1 MATQSAVFVFQGQN
15 VEMLSNSLV
24 STAGWNIQSLHLP
37 AGCQL
42 LMESFKSLVW
52 LNLLSVS
59 WHNGW
64 EPASVEDQRQQI
76 RRSSVKWMCWW
87 IHNRFDLELNTEHW
101 GSGALRW
108 KIVSTSLLLNNSSHV
123 RCTAGC
129 EKHRLERLLET
140 QQRQNTSEKIDFKAT
155 KAHLFL
161 LLPDYHDFFRKFLK
175 PQSGDNI
182 LFAGEDKGY
191 FFLHEKTIYLFQLV
205 FLLNNS
211 QNIK

>member
-1 MATQSAVFVFQGQN
+1 MHCWVWETTTWK
-15 VEMLSNSLV
+15 
-24 STAGWNIQSLHLP
+24 TAWDTTTTKH
-37 AGCQL
+37 
-42 LMESFKSLVW
+42 
-52 LNLLSVS
+52 
-59 WHNGW
+59 
-64 EPASVEDQRQQI
+64 I
-76 RRSSVKWMCWW
+76 R
-87 IHNRFDLELNTEHW
+87 
-101 GSGALRW
+101 
-108 KIVSTSLLLNNSSHV
+108 
-123 RCTAGC
+123 
-129 EKHRLERLLET
+129 
-140 QQRQNTSEKIDFKAT
+140 DFKAT